1 LGYKPTIAYSY
12 KANVWCFDQREE
24 IVIGKGFQIN
34 LLVEESEEETIKLG
48 LAGNRGSYGESIIRF
63 VKREVSFYD
72 DLDEDE

>member
-1 LGYKPTIAYSY
+1 M
-12 KANVWCFDQREE
+12 
-24 IVIGKGFQIN
+24 IGKGFQIN